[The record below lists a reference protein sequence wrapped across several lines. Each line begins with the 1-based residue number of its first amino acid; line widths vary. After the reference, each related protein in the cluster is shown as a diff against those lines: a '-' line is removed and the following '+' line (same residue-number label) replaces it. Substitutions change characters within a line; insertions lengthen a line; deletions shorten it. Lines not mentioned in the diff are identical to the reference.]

1 MKKKLTAIICAICA
15 FVCAL
20 SLVACGGGGGGNWST
35 TGTLNKGNDL
45 VKSVPNKDKDG
56 NVIFD
61 NVEIILA
68 TVVSGE
74 DAVPFSQ
81 MIQQFNIQYRGK
93 ISVESRPTYQDQFD
107 TKVQDQIAN
116 RNEAPDFIMSHQMGH
131 KMYLDNKLIQPFD
144 EAMELSGI
152 EHGLDDLA
160 ACVAPYSSLGTK
172 NVYSIAS
179 DAQSAVVLYNKKLLD
194 ECYEGKVPQNRA
206 EMIAASKAA
215 AQLKGITPISVS
227 TRHTSFKDYVFP
239 SAYIQNGGSLYDTDY
254 HASWY
259 DNEANRT
266 AMKKAITSVRE
277 LITGTPQLMKDN
289 VSEADRLKAF
299 LNDQA
304 LFTIVQPWV
313 VNTFLEQYTDAN
325 DIESLQKTMD
335 EYIGATS
342 ISKWFAMD
350 ATAANADK
358 LFTYSH
364 AFAMTTA
371 VTDINKK
378 AAILEFIKWFTQNTS
393 IAKEWAQAG
402 HISMSKTVDGADA
415 YKNDYFIANYMKKFY
430 PNIDNLMGLGV
441 VPASNLW
448 QQNFGQIMIDVIPN
462 QTNAKDDEIIK
473 KYQDE
478 FNKYLDFVL

>member
-1 MKKKLTAIICAICA
+1 MKKKFTAIICAVCA

-20 SLVACGGGGGGNWST
+20 SLVACGGGGGNNWNT
-35 TGTLNKGNDL
+35 TGTL
-45 VKSVPNKDKDG
+45 NKDKDG
-56 NVIFD
+56 NVIFE

-152 EHGLDDLA
+152 EIDLDDLA

-194 ECYEGKVPQNRA
+194 ECYDGKVPENRA
-206 EMIAASKAA
+206 EMIAACKAA

-299 LNDQA
+299 LNDRA

-342 ISKWFAMD
+342 IAKWFALD

-371 VTDINKK
+371 VSDINKK
-378 AAILEFIKWFTQNTS
+378 AAILEFIKWFTQNTN

-402 HISMSKTVDGADA
+402 HISMNKTVDGAAA
-415 YKNDYFIANYMKKFY
+415 YSDDYFIKNYMKNFY

-462 QTNAKDDEIIK
+462 QTDAKDDETIK

>member
-20 SLVACGGGGGGNWST
+20 SLTACGGGGGNWST
-35 TGTLNKGNDL
+35 TGTL
-45 VKSVPNKDKDG
+45 NKDKDG

-152 EHGLDDLA
+152 ELGLDDLA

-194 ECYEGKVPQNRA
+194 ECYNGKVPANRA

-215 AQLKGITPISVS
+215 AEQKGITPISVS

-239 SAYIQNGGSLYDTDY
+239 TAYIQNGGSLYDSDY

-259 DNEANRT
+259 DNENNRA

-342 ISKWFAMD
+342 IAKWFALD
-350 ATAANADK
+350 ASAANADK

-393 IAKEWAQAG
+393 IAAEWAQAG
-402 HISMSKTVDGADA
+402 HISMNKTVDGTAA
-415 YKNDYFIANYMKKFY
+415 YSDDYFIKNYMKNFY

-462 QTNAKDDEIIK
+462 QTNAKDDETIK